1 MSHNITIIKPR
12 SRILSVDWKEIW
24 RYRELFL
31 FLVWRDVKVK
41 YKQTA
46 LGALWAIIVP
56 FVQMLIFTVLFGKVA
71 KLPTDGLDPQI
82 YYYSG
87 LILWTYFATSVTF
100 SGNSMVQ
107 NRNLLTKIYFPRLIM
122 PTAPTIASLVDFI
135 IAFFILIIMMIYFGI
150 AISWTVIFLPFFI
163 IIALGTAVGTGL
175 VFTSLNVKYRDIG
188 FALPFI
194 VQIWMY
200 ASVIVPYSKL
210 PQSWGDLRYL
220 YGLNPMGGAIEGFRW
235 CLLNLNMQTTR
246 MIDGVVQNIPVEFPW
261 IMISISFG
269 SMILIL
275 LFGIWYFR
283 RMEDTFADIV

>member
-1 MSHNITIIKPR
+1 MSEYITVIKPKN
-12 SRILSVDWKEIW
+12 SVFDIDWKEIW
-24 RYRELFL
+24 NYRELFF

-56 FVQMLIFTVLFGKVA
+56 FTQMVIFTVLFGKVA

-82 YYYSG
+82 FYYSG
-87 LILWTYFATSVTF
+87 LILWTYFATAVTF

-122 PTAPTIASLVDFI
+122 PTAPAIAAFVDFF
-135 IAFFILIIMMIYFGI
+135 IAFVIQIIMMIYFGVLF
-150 AISWTVIFLPFFI
+150 SWTIIFLPFFI
-163 IIALGTAVGTGL
+163 LIAFGTAVGAGL

-210 PQSWGDLRYL
+210 PQSWGYFKYL

-235 CLLNLNMQTTR
+235 CMLHLNMETTI
-246 MIDGVVQNIPVEFPW
+246 MKNGILEKVPVEFPW
-261 IMISISFG
+261 LMISISFI
-269 SMILIL
+269 SMLLIL
-275 LFGIWYFR
+275 LFGLWYFR
-283 RMEDTFADIV
+283 KMEDTFADIV